1 MPLDSFGSSS
11 KHFAKHAHP
20 SSAENGTTPSAQK
33 HNSQGGAHK
42 TASVSATGFT
52 PHVKRVRNHTK
63 LKATHS
69 PRGLS
74 AKRPE
79 NRRIKPYVMAA
90 LAVVALLVVIATVM
104 AYLNSR
110 SQDNAQTAS
119 ITAGEHIKVTIPSGA
134 NAARIAQLLVQ
145 ERVISDGKAFLSA
158 IQKQDVASKI
168 KSGTYEL
175 VAGSDYQQLIDRLI
189 QGPNSSENALVVPEG
204 FTVDKLADL
213 VSQQFGISRDDFL
226 AQAKASNYVDEFPFL
241 KDAQNDSLEGFLW
254 PKTYDFS
261 STTPTSDAII
271 KLMLT
276 QYKTETANLDFEG
289 AQQNIK
295 QQYGITMSRY
305 DFIKLASIIEKE
317 ALIDEDRPLIASVMF
332 NRLKADMPLQS
343 DATMGYVTKGK
354 VTPQDL
360 KSDSPYNTQNK
371 KGFPPTPICSPGIA
385 SLSAAMLPA
394 TTDNY
399 YFWITKYEH
408 KFSKT
413 YDEHLQAIKEA
424 KEK

>member
-175 VAGSDYQQLIDRLI
+175 VAGSDSQQLIDRLI

-295 QQYGITMSRY
+295 QQYGVTMSRY

-399 YFWITKYEH
+399 YFWITKDEH

>member
-11 KHFAKHAHP
+11 KHFAKHVHP
-20 SSAENGTTPSAQK
+20 SSAEDNTTPSAQK

-69 PRGLS
+69 SRGLS
-74 AKRPE
+74 AKRSE
-79 NRRIKPYVMAA
+79 NRRVKPYVMVA
-90 LAVVALLVVIATVM
+90 LAVVALLIVIATVM

-289 AQQNIK
+289 ARQNIK
-295 QQYGITMSRY
+295 QQYGITMSNY

-399 YFWITKYEH
+399 YFWITKDEH
-408 KFSKT
+408 KFSKN

>member
-11 KHFAKHAHP
+11 KHFAKHVHP
-20 SSAENGTTPSAQK
+20 SSAENNTTPSAQK

-276 QYKTETANLDFEG
+276 QYKTETTNLDFEG
-289 AQQNIK
+289 ARQNIK
-295 QQYGITMSRY
+295 QQYGVTMSNY

-399 YFWITKYEH
+399 YFWITKDEH

>member
-52 PHVKRVRNHTK
+52 PHVKRVRNHTR
-63 LKATHS
+63 LKSTHS
-69 PRGLS
+69 SRGLS
-74 AKRPE
+74 AKRSE
-79 NRRIKPYVMAA
+79 NRRIKPFVMAA
-90 LAVVALLVVIATVM
+90 FAVLALLIVIATVM
-104 AYLNSR
+104 AYLNSH
-110 SQDNAQTAS
+110 SKDNAQS
-119 ITAGEHIKVTIPSGA
+119 SNITAGEHIKVTIPSGA

-399 YFWITKYEH
+399 YFWITKDEH

>member
-69 PRGLS
+69 SRGLS

-119 ITAGEHIKVTIPSGA
+119 ITAGEHIKITIPSGA

-399 YFWITKYEH
+399 YFWITKDEH

>member
-11 KHFAKHAHP
+11 KHFAKHVHP
-20 SSAENGTTPSAQK
+20 SSAENNTTPSAQK

-42 TASVSATGFT
+42 TASASATGFT
-52 PHVKRVRNHTK
+52 PHVKRVRNHTR
-63 LKATHS
+63 LKSTHS
-69 PRGLS
+69 SRGLS

-79 NRRIKPYVMAA
+79 NRRVKPYVMAA

-110 SQDNAQTAS
+110 SQDTAQTAS

-145 ERVISDGKAFLSA
+145 EHVISDGKAFLSA

-399 YFWITKYEH
+399 YFWITKDEH

>member
-33 HNSQGGAHK
+33 HNSQGGAYK

-69 PRGLS
+69 SRGLS
-74 AKRPE
+74 AKRSE
-79 NRRIKPYVMAA
+79 NRRVKPYVMVA
-90 LAVVALLVVIATVM
+90 LAVVALLIVIATVM

-241 KDAQNDSLEGFLW
+241 KEAQNDSLEGFLW

-399 YFWITKYEH
+399 YFWITKDEH

>member
-119 ITAGEHIKVTIPSGA
+119 ITAGEHIKITIPSGA

-399 YFWITKYEH
+399 YFWITKDEH

>member
-90 LAVVALLVVIATVM
+90 LAVVALLIVIATVM

-295 QQYGITMSRY
+295 QQYGVTMSRY

-399 YFWITKYEH
+399 YFWITKDEH

>member
-399 YFWITKYEH
+399 YFWITKDEH

>member
-69 PRGLS
+69 SRGLS

-119 ITAGEHIKVTIPSGA
+119 ITAGEHIKITIPSGA

-189 QGPNSSENALVVPEG
+189 QGPNSSENALIVPEG

-399 YFWITKYEH
+399 YFWITKDEH

>member
-104 AYLNSR
+104 AYLNSH

-145 ERVISDGKAFLSA
+145 EHVISDGKAFLSA

-289 AQQNIK
+289 ARQNIK
-295 QQYGITMSRY
+295 QQYGVTMSNY

-399 YFWITKYEH
+399 YFWITKDEH

>member
-241 KDAQNDSLEGFLW
+241 KDTQNDSLEGFLW

-360 KSDSPYNTQNK
+360 KSDSPYNTQYK

-385 SLSAAMLPA
+385 SLSAAMMPA

-399 YFWITKYEH
+399 YFWITKDEH
-408 KFSKT
+408 KFSKN

>member
-69 PRGLS
+69 SRGLS

-119 ITAGEHIKVTIPSGA
+119 ITAGEHIKITIPSGA

-295 QQYGITMSRY
+295 QQYSITMSRY

-399 YFWITKYEH
+399 YFWITKDEH

>member
-11 KHFAKHAHP
+11 KHFAKHVHP
-20 SSAENGTTPSAQK
+20 SSAENNTTPSAQK
-33 HNSQGGAHK
+33 HNSQGGARK
-42 TASVSATGFT
+42 TASASATGFT
-52 PHVKRVRNHTK
+52 PHVKRVRNHTR
-63 LKATHS
+63 LKSTHS
-69 PRGLS
+69 SRGLS

-79 NRRIKPYVMAA
+79 NRRVKPYVMAA

-110 SQDNAQTAS
+110 SQDTAQTAS

-168 KSGTYEL
+168 KSGTYDL

-271 KLMLT
+271 KLMLA

-360 KSDSPYNTQNK
+360 KSDSPYNTQYK

-399 YFWITKYEH
+399 YFWITKDEH

>member
-11 KHFAKHAHP
+11 KHFAKHVHP
-20 SSAENGTTPSAQK
+20 SSAENNTTPSAQK

-42 TASVSATGFT
+42 TASASATGFT

-63 LKATHS
+63 LKSTHS
-69 PRGLS
+69 SRGLS
-74 AKRPE
+74 SKRHE
-79 NRRIKPYVMAA
+79 NRRIKPYVMVL

-110 SQDNAQTAS
+110 SQDTVQTAS

-145 ERVISDGKAFLSA
+145 EHVISDGKAFLSA

-399 YFWITKYEH
+399 YFWITKDEH

>member
-33 HNSQGGAHK
+33 HNSQGGAYK

-52 PHVKRVRNHTK
+52 PHVKRVRNHTR

-69 PRGLS
+69 SRGLS
-74 AKRPE
+74 AKRSE
-79 NRRIKPYVMAA
+79 NRRVKPYVMVA
-90 LAVVALLVVIATVM
+90 LAVVALLIVIATVM

-189 QGPNSSENALVVPEG
+189 QGPNSSENALIVPEG

-295 QQYGITMSRY
+295 QQYGITMSNY

-317 ALIDEDRPLIASVMF
+317 ALIDEDRPLISSVMF

-399 YFWITKYEH
+399 YFWITKDEH

>member
-33 HNSQGGAHK
+33 HNSQGGAYK

-69 PRGLS
+69 SRGLS
-74 AKRPE
+74 AKRSE
-79 NRRIKPYVMAA
+79 NRRVKPYVMVA

-295 QQYGITMSRY
+295 QQYGVTMGNY

-360 KSDSPYNTQNK
+360 KSDSPYNTQYK
-371 KGFPPTPICSPGIA
+371 KGFPPTPICSPGMA
-385 SLSAAMLPA
+385 SLSAAMMPA

-399 YFWITKYEH
+399 YFWITKDEH
-408 KFSKT
+408 KFSKN

>member
-33 HNSQGGAHK
+33 HNSQGGAYK

-69 PRGLS
+69 SRGLS
-74 AKRPE
+74 AKRSE
-79 NRRIKPYVMAA
+79 NRRVKPYVMVA
-90 LAVVALLVVIATVM
+90 LAVVALLIVIATVM

-360 KSDSPYNTQNK
+360 KSDSPYNTQYK

-385 SLSAAMLPA
+385 SLSAAMMPA

-399 YFWITKYEH
+399 YFWITKDEH
-408 KFSKT
+408 KFSKN

>member
-20 SSAENGTTPSAQK
+20 SSAGNDATPSAQK
-33 HNSQGGAHK
+33 HNSQGMTHK
-42 TASVSATGFT
+42 TASASATGFT
-52 PHVKRVRNHTK
+52 PHVKRVRNHTR
-63 LKATHS
+63 LKSTHS
-69 PRGLS
+69 SSGLS
-74 AKRPE
+74 AKRSE
-79 NRRIKPYVMAA
+79 NRRVKPYVMAA

-276 QYKTETANLDFEG
+276 QYKTETTNLDFEG
-289 AQQNIK
+289 ARQNIK
-295 QQYGITMSRY
+295 QQYGVTMSNY

-385 SLSAAMLPA
+385 SLSAAMMPA

-399 YFWITKYEH
+399 YFWITKDEH

>member
-360 KSDSPYNTQNK
+360 KSNSPYNTQNK

-399 YFWITKYEH
+399 YFWITKDEH

>member
-63 LKATHS
+63 LKVTHS
-69 PRGLS
+69 SRGLS
-74 AKRPE
+74 AKRSE
-79 NRRIKPYVMAA
+79 NRRVKPYVMAA
-90 LAVVALLVVIATVM
+90 LAMVALLIVIATVM

-241 KDAQNDSLEGFLW
+241 KGAQNDSLEGFLW

-399 YFWITKYEH
+399 YFWITKDEH

>member
-90 LAVVALLVVIATVM
+90 LAVLALLVVIATVM

-145 ERVISDGKAFLSA
+145 EHVISDGKAFLSA

-317 ALIDEDRPLIASVMF
+317 ALIDEDRPLISSVMF

-360 KSDSPYNTQNK
+360 KSDSPYNTQYK
-371 KGFPPTPICSPGIA
+371 KGFPPTPICSPGMA

-399 YFWITKYEH
+399 YFWITKDEH

>member
-33 HNSQGGAHK
+33 HNSQAGAHK
-42 TASVSATGFT
+42 TASASATGFT
-52 PHVKRVRNHTK
+52 PHVKRVRNHTR
-63 LKATHS
+63 LKSTHS
-69 PRGLS
+69 SRGLS

-79 NRRIKPYVMAA
+79 NRRVKPYVMAA
-90 LAVVALLVVIATVM
+90 LAVVALLVVITTVM

-110 SQDNAQTAS
+110 SQDTAQTAS

-145 ERVISDGKAFLSA
+145 EHVISDGKAFLSA

-204 FTVDKLADL
+204 FTVDKLAVL

-371 KGFPPTPICSPGIA
+371 KGFPPTPICSPGMA

-399 YFWITKYEH
+399 YFWITKDEH

>member
-69 PRGLS
+69 SRGLS

-119 ITAGEHIKVTIPSGA
+119 ITAGEHIKITIPSGA

-295 QQYGITMSRY
+295 QQYGVTMSRY

-399 YFWITKYEH
+399 YFWITKDEH

>member
-79 NRRIKPYVMAA
+79 NRRVKPYVMAA
-90 LAVVALLVVIATVM
+90 LAMVALLIVIATVM

-276 QYKTETANLDFEG
+276 QYKTETANLDL
-289 AQQNIK
+289 
-295 QQYGITMSRY
+295 R
-305 DFIKLASIIEKE
+305 
-317 ALIDEDRPLIASVMF
+317 AL
-332 NRLKADMPLQS
+332 
-343 DATMGYVTKGK
+343 
-354 VTPQDL
+354 
-360 KSDSPYNTQNK
+360 
-371 KGFPPTPICSPGIA
+371 
-385 SLSAAMLPA
+385 
-394 TTDNY
+394 
-399 YFWITKYEH
+399 
-408 KFSKT
+408 SKISNSST
-413 YDEHLQAIKEA
+413 VLL
-424 KEK
+424 

>member
-11 KHFAKHAHP
+11 KHFVKHAHP

-42 TASVSATGFT
+42 IASVSATGFT

-74 AKRPE
+74 AKRSE
-79 NRRIKPYVMAA
+79 NRRVKPYVMAA
-90 LAVVALLVVIATVM
+90 LAVVALLIVIATVM

-360 KSDSPYNTQNK
+360 KSDSPYNTQYK

-399 YFWITKYEH
+399 YFWITKDEH

>member
-33 HNSQGGAHK
+33 HNSQGGAYK

-69 PRGLS
+69 SRGLS
-74 AKRPE
+74 AKRSE
-79 NRRIKPYVMAA
+79 NRRVKPYVMVA
-90 LAVVALLVVIATVM
+90 LAVVALLIVIATVM

-399 YFWITKYEH
+399 YFWITKDEH

>member
-33 HNSQGGAHK
+33 HNSQGGAYK

-69 PRGLS
+69 SRGLS
-74 AKRPE
+74 AKRSE
-79 NRRIKPYVMAA
+79 NRRVKPYVMVA
-90 LAVVALLVVIATVM
+90 LAVVALLIVIATVM

-360 KSDSPYNTQNK
+360 KSDSPYNTQYK

-399 YFWITKYEH
+399 YFWITKDEH

>member
-90 LAVVALLVVIATVM
+90 LAVLALLVVIATVM

-145 ERVISDGKAFLSA
+145 EHVISDGKAFLSA

-399 YFWITKYEH
+399 YFWITKDEH

>member
-69 PRGLS
+69 SRGLS
-74 AKRPE
+74 AKRSE
-79 NRRIKPYVMAA
+79 NRRVKPYVMVA
-90 LAVVALLVVIATVM
+90 LAVVALLIVIATVM

-241 KDAQNDSLEGFLW
+241 KDVQNDSLEGFLW

-399 YFWITKYEH
+399 YFWITKDEH

>member
-79 NRRIKPYVMAA
+79 NRRVKPYVMAA
-90 LAVVALLVVIATVM
+90 LAMVALLIVIATVM

-399 YFWITKYEH
+399 YFWITKDEH

>member
-11 KHFAKHAHP
+11 KHFAKHVHP
-20 SSAENGTTPSAQK
+20 SSAEDNTTPSAQK

-69 PRGLS
+69 SRGLS
-74 AKRPE
+74 AKRSE
-79 NRRIKPYVMAA
+79 NRRVKPYVMVA
-90 LAVVALLVVIATVM
+90 LAVVALLIVIATVM

-399 YFWITKYEH
+399 YFWITKDEH

>member
-11 KHFAKHAHP
+11 KHFVKHAHP

-42 TASVSATGFT
+42 IASVSATGFT

-69 PRGLS
+69 SRGLS
-74 AKRPE
+74 AKRSE
-79 NRRIKPYVMAA
+79 NRRVKPYVMVA
-90 LAVVALLVVIATVM
+90 LAVVALLIVIATVM

-295 QQYGITMSRY
+295 QQYGVTMGNY

-360 KSDSPYNTQNK
+360 KSDSPYNTQYK
-371 KGFPPTPICSPGIA
+371 KGFPPTPICSPGMA
-385 SLSAAMLPA
+385 SLSAAMMPA

-399 YFWITKYEH
+399 YFWITKDEH
-408 KFSKT
+408 KFSKN

>member
-11 KHFAKHAHP
+11 KHFAKHVHP

-69 PRGLS
+69 SRGLS

-79 NRRIKPYVMAA
+79 NRRIKPYVMAG
-90 LAVVALLVVIATVM
+90 LAVVALLIVIATVM

-289 AQQNIK
+289 ARQNIK
-295 QQYGITMSRY
+295 QQYGITMSNY

-399 YFWITKYEH
+399 YFWITKDEH
-408 KFSKT
+408 KFSKN

>member
-90 LAVVALLVVIATVM
+90 LAVLALLVVIATVM

-119 ITAGEHIKVTIPSGA
+119 ITAGEHIKITIPSGA

-226 AQAKASNYVDEFPFL
+226 AQAKAPNYVDEFPFL

-399 YFWITKYEH
+399 YFWITKDEH

>member
-168 KSGTYEL
+168 KSGTYDL

-241 KDAQNDSLEGFLW
+241 KDTQNDSLEGFLW

-360 KSDSPYNTQNK
+360 KSDSPYNTQYK

-385 SLSAAMLPA
+385 SLSAAMMPA

-399 YFWITKYEH
+399 YFWITKDEH
-408 KFSKT
+408 KFSKN

>member
-11 KHFAKHAHP
+11 KHFAKHVHP

-42 TASVSATGFT
+42 TASISATGFT

-69 PRGLS
+69 SRGLS

-79 NRRIKPYVMAA
+79 NRRIKPYVMAG
-90 LAVVALLVVIATVM
+90 LAVVALLIVIATVM

-110 SQDNAQTAS
+110 SQDNVQTAS

-399 YFWITKYEH
+399 YFWITKDEH

>member
-69 PRGLS
+69 SRGLS

-110 SQDNAQTAS
+110 SQDNVQTAS
-119 ITAGEHIKVTIPSGA
+119 ITAGEHIKITIPSGA

-399 YFWITKYEH
+399 YFWITKDEH

>member
-52 PHVKRVRNHTK
+52 PHVKRVRNHTR

-69 PRGLS
+69 SRGLS
-74 AKRPE
+74 AKRSE
-79 NRRIKPYVMAA
+79 NRRVKPYVMVA
-90 LAVVALLVVIATVM
+90 LAVVALLIVIATVM

-385 SLSAAMLPA
+385 SLSAAMLPV

-399 YFWITKYEH
+399 YFWITKDEH